1 MTHDEIELIR
11 LMSKNKD
18 GDVWKDFYPE
28 MAKKTVIRKIAKSC
42 PLSVDFQ
49 TAVGLEEQVVML
61 DRSQNNDTNLL
72 DLGNGLKAEAES
84 NMIEN
89 AEIIEQ
95 DDITAVKEEAI
106 NKGTEALKNTINQVK
121 KTNGN
126 GNGTTRIKSPL
137 EQANEAIQFYT
148 SLLKEAT
155 EKNNKKLIE
164 DMAAKLKEAKDNYEK
179 LAAHGKE
186 NK

>member
-1 MTHDEIELIR
+1 
-11 LMSKNKD
+11 MSKNKD

-72 DLGNGLKAEAES
+72 DLGNGLKAEAET
-84 NMIEN
+84 NMIED
-89 AEIIEQ
+89 AEIIQQ
-95 DDITAVKEEAI
+95 DDITAVKEEAV
-106 NKGTEALKNTINQVK
+106 NKGNQALKNTIDQAK
-121 KTNGN
+121 KNNGN
-126 GNGTTRIKSPL
+126 GNGHSNVKGPI
-137 EQANEAIQFYT
+137 EQAKDRVDFYT
-148 SLLKEAT
+148 HFLKEAT
-155 EKNNKKLIE
+155 EKKDTKLIKE
-164 DMAAKLKEAKDNYEK
+164 ISDKLKDAKDEYEK
-179 LAAHGKE
+179 LSGKE